1 MTAEERAKALAEKL
15 LLHNGDIPWGYA
27 RDIEDATAVAIR
39 EAEVAAAAKERERC
53 LNAAEE
59 VRRRYEELRRATD
72 VPDDRQ
78 WYKALAGGAGECAAA
93 IRAPGVTP

>member
-1 MTAEERAKALAEKL
+1 MEPDDIAGEPVFPADDVEEAVEQ
-15 LLHNGDIPWGYA
+15 A
-27 RDIEDATAVAIR
+27 R
-39 EAEVAAAAKERERC
+39 AKERERC